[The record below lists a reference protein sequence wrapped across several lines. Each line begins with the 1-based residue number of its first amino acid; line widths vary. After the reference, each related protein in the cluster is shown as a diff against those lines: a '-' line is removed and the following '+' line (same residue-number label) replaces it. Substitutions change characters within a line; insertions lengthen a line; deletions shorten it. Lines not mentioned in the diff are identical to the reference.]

1 VLKQLVDT
9 VVPKALHPA
18 TLARRRVVRLASG
31 KVLAGPFVG
40 MTLVTTP
47 IDAAQYAMLLGTY
60 EMELRDVIE
69 RIIATPP
76 DLIVD
81 VGSAGGYY
89 SAGMA
94 MRCPTSTR
102 VIAFEK
108 DDAARGRAMKLAT
121 VNGVANRIEHRG
133 HCDHAALNE
142 ALNAGGRKLLL
153 VDIGGGE
160 RELLDPQGVP
170 ALSACEI
177 VAEVHSSRAPDVDQ
191 LMESRFRPT
200 HQLVKHHPDARDEQ
214 DLPPQLASG
223 WNPWTASLMSEHK
236 PGSSGWFHMVPR
248 GVD

>member
-1 VLKQLVDT
+1 VDT

-18 TLARRRVVRLASG
+18 TLARRRVLRLSCG
-31 KVLAGPFVG
+31 KVLAGPFTG

-47 IDAAQYAMLLGTY
+47 SNPAEYAMLMGTY

-81 VGSAGGYY
+81 VGSAEGYY
-89 SAGMA
+89 SVGMA
-94 MRCPTSTR
+94 MRCPASTR

-108 DDAARGRAMKLAT
+108 EEAKRERATKLAT
-121 VNGVANRIEHRG
+121 ANGVANRIEHRG
-133 HCDHAALNE
+133 QCDHAALNE
-142 ALNAGGRKLLL
+142 AMNAGGRKLLL
-153 VDIGGGE
+153 VDIGGAE
-160 RELLDPQGVP
+160 RELLDPRAVP
-170 ALSACEI
+170 ALTACEI
-177 VAEVHSSRAPDVDQ
+177 VAEVHSSRAPEVDQ

-200 HQLVKHHPDARDEQ
+200 HQLVMHHPDARDEQ
-214 DLPPQLASG
+214 DLPPQLSSG